1 MFTMPFLELA
11 GLLIIV
17 LFISAGIVLWMKSQ
31 KKKPNPMIQLLI
43 LVLLLVLTIGGM
55 KWGGEALGI
64 FPVSGKDDAGKN
76 PYRQALILLQEPYSS
91 YTSLNNVASVNREL
105 LIERFLKMEQLDLG
119 DLKLLVNN
127 LRGMIQSAPATGQ
140 TGIYNMRMT
149 SDIQARWETL
159 RQELKK
165 RAERSS

>member
-1 MFTMPFLELA
+1 MFTMPLLELA
-11 GLLIIV
+11 ALLIIV
-17 LFISAGIVLWMKSQ
+17 LFISAGIVLWMKS
-31 KKKPNPMIQLLI
+31 KKQKPNPMMQLLV
-43 LVLLLVLTIGGM
+43 LVLLVALGIASM

-64 FPVSGKDDAGKN
+64 FPASGKADAGKN
-76 PYRQALILLQEPYSS
+76 PYRQALMMLQEPYSS
-91 YTSLNNVASVNREL
+91 YTSHNNVASVNREML
-105 LIERFLKMEQLDLG
+105 AERFLKMEQLDLG
-119 DLKLLVNN
+119 DLKLAVNN